1 MEKAE
6 FSKIVMVL
14 RSTYPQSQILTT
26 NEAISLWFELLS
38 DLPYAAASAAV
49 QKWVSSEKWPPTI
62 ADIREG
68 ATKSIIPEIPEWSA
82 AWETVLAAISRW
94 GMYRQAEALA
104 TMDETTRETVNRMG
118 WQYICWSENI
128 NIERATFRD
137 IYTSIKARKDQQAK
151 LPESLR
157 LKLDQMKAAA
167 IEEKR

>member
-6 FSKIVMVL
+6 FSKLVMVI
-14 RSTYPQSQILTT
+14 RSTYPQSQVLAT
-26 NEAISLWFELLS
+26 NEAVSVWYELLA
-38 DLPYAAASAAV
+38 DLPYPAAAAAI

-62 ADIREG
+62 ADIREW
-68 ATKSIIPEIPEWSA
+68 ATKSVTPEIPEWSA

-94 GMYRQAEALA
+94 GMYRQSEALA
-104 TMDETTRETVNRMG
+104 TMDETTRDTVNRMG

-137 IYTSIKARKDQQAK
+137 IYNAIKARKEQQLK

-157 LKLDQMKAAA
+157 MRISQMQAMA
-167 IEEKR
+167 IEDKS